1 MPEKFEPDDATIEVA
16 RNLYDEGQ
24 SWKKV
29 AAAFG
34 VSVTTAKKYIALW
47 EWPVREAEIPP
58 QFQKKSADPK
68 REPQDQPA
76 EQPRDTAALA
86 RRVETTVRKE
96 LTAIEKRMGS
106 STGASAERNARVL
119 ASLVKSLAELRKLDR
134 EDAQN
139 QNRNEGDHDDEP
151 RPPRDLARL
160 RDELA
165 ADLERIRAQENAAR
179 EAQQS

>member
-1 MPEKFEPDDATIEVA
+1 MPEKFEPDDATIEGA
-16 RNLYDEGQ
+16 RKLYDEGQ

-47 EWPVREAEIPP
+47 EWPAREVEVPP
-58 QFQKKSADPK
+58 QFQKKSADP
-68 REPQDQPA
+68 RDEPQEPT
-76 EQPRDTAALA
+76 RDTTELA
-86 RRVETTVRKE
+86 RRVETAVRKE
-96 LTAIEKRMGS
+96 LTAIEKRVGS
-106 STGASAERNARVL
+106 STAASAERNARVL

-134 EDAQN
+134 EEAQE
-139 QNRNEGDHDDEP
+139 QHRNEGDHDDEP

-165 ADLERIRAQENAAR
+165 ADLERIRAQEDAAR
-179 EAQQS
+179 QAQQT